1 MVTRIDCPHEAAVV
15 NAVLSG
21 HWPCELPDRTGGAV
35 KSSCDDALVTHAL
48 ECGVCRD
55 VSAIAALIHD
65 DHDRARYEVQ
75 VPASGQV
82 WWRAAVRA
90 RLDSTQ
96 ASMRPMTWLHGIT
109 AAVVV
114 GVMLA
119 VIGVAWPLLMPVLE
133 RGWTMVAAYFPSAD
147 VANAVANGLRL
158 SAMLGLIAAAILVVA
173 PLALYFALSDD

>member
-1 MVTRIDCPHEAAVV
+1 MTHRNCPHESAVV
-15 NAVLSG
+15 EAVLAG
-21 HWPCELPDRTGGAV
+21 RWPKP
-35 KSSCDDALVTHAL
+35 CDEALVAHAVGCDV
-48 ECGVCRD
+48 CGEV
-55 VSAIAALIHD
+55 VAITTLIHD
-65 DHDRARYEVQ
+65 DSERARSEVQ

-109 AAVVV
+109 AAVAV

-119 VIGVAWPLLMPVLE
+119 VIGVTWPMLMPVLE
-133 RGWTMVAAYFPSAD
+133 RLWTMVAGYFPSAD
-147 VANAVANGLRL
+147 VANAVANGLRV
-158 SAMLGLIAAAILVVA
+158 SAMLGLIAAAILLLA

>member
-1 MVTRIDCPHEAAVV
+1 MTRIDCTHEPAVV

-21 HWPCELPDRTGGAV
+21 HWPRG
-35 KSSCDDALVTHAL
+35 CDEALVAHAL
-48 ECGVCRD
+48 DCEVCRE
-55 VSAIAALIHD
+55 VSAVATLIHD

-109 AAVVV
+109 AAVAV
-114 GVMLA
+114 GVLLA
-119 VIGVAWPLLMPVLE
+119 VAGVTWPMLMPLLE
-133 RGWTMVAAYFPSAD
+133 RVWAMVAAYFPSAD
-147 VANAVANGLRL
+147 VASAVANGLRL
-158 SAMLGLIAAAILVVA
+158 SAMLGLIAAAILIVA

>member
-1 MVTRIDCPHEAAVV
+1 MSHVACAQEPAVV

-21 HWPCELPDRTGGAV
+21 HWPGG
-35 KSSCDDALVTHAL
+35 CDDTLVAHAVDC
-48 ECGVCRD
+48 EVCRE
-55 VSAIAALIHD
+55 VAAIAMLMQD
-65 DHDRARYEVQ
+65 DAERSRYEVH

-96 ASMRPMTWLHGIT
+96 ASTRPMTWLHGIT
-109 AAVVV
+109 AAVAV

-119 VIGVAWPLLMPVLE
+119 LISAAWPMLVPMFE
-133 RGWTMVAAYFPSAD
+133 RVWTLAAGYFPSAD
-147 VANAVANGLRL
+147 VASAVANGLRL
-158 SAMLGLIAAAILVVA
+158 SAMLGLIAAAILVLA

>member
-1 MVTRIDCPHEAAVV
+1 MTRIDCTHEAAVV
-15 NAVLSG
+15 DAVLSG
-21 HWPCELPDRTGGAV
+21 HWPSELPDRTDGAV
-35 KSSCDDALVTHAL
+35 KSNCDEALVAHAL
-48 ECGVCRD
+48 ECEVCRE
-55 VSAIAALIHD
+55 VSAIATLIHD

-109 AAVVV
+109 AAVAV

-119 VIGVAWPLLMPVLE
+119 VIGVAWPMLMPALE

-147 VANAVANGLRL
+147 VANAVASGLRL
-158 SAMLGLIAAAILVVA
+158 SAMLGLIAAAILIVA
-173 PLALYFALSDD
+173 PLAVYFTLSRD

>member
-1 MVTRIDCPHEAAVV
+1 VSGIDCTYEPAVV
-15 NAVLSG
+15 TAVLSG
-21 HWPCELPDRTGGAV
+21 QFPRG
-35 KSSCDDALVTHAL
+35 CDEALVAHAR
-48 ECGVCRD
+48 ECEVCRE
-55 VSAIAALIHD
+55 VSAIATLMHD

-109 AAVVV
+109 AAVAV

-119 VIGVAWPLLMPVLE
+119 VMGAAWPMLMPVVE
-133 RGWTMVAAYFPSAD
+133 RVWAMVAGYFPSAD

-158 SAMLGLIAAAILVVA
+158 SAMLGLIGAAILVVA